1 MIEHAKKIERTWELI
16 EKIGTCFF
24 VTKGAAVMRGRPL
37 ASIPKREEHR
47 IYFLDRS

>member
-24 VTKGAAVMRGRPL
+24 VTKGAAVMRGRLL